1 MNTHP
6 HAHDHKPHRSNIVF
20 WLFAAV
26 AVYFLLV
33 EHRQHVFGLLPYL
46 LILLCPLMHMF
57 HHGHGGHGHDGKQ
70 AEMSNKGASTD
81 SRSNDDRHAH

>member
-57 HHGHGGHGHDGKQ
+57 HHGHGGHHRGGRKDETTDQGP
-70 AEMSNKGASTD
+70 STD
-81 SRSNDDRHAH
+81 NRSDRDNDAQ